1 MINRHRKTIGIIS
14 FSLILSLLAQPVQA
28 LNRSQKVSAFLFVSG
43 IGLTFSGIYVGKS
56 SQDSYDAY
64 LRTALQ
70 NEIVQ
75 YKQDYLNHHTTSLIM
90 SRTGAGITGL
100 ALAISIW
107 NQVVSASNQQIL
119 SLPFESGID
128 FVQRQTN
135 IVWRRRF

>member
-1 MINRHRKTIGIIS
+1 MINCHRKTIGIIS
-14 FSLILSLLAQPVQA
+14 FSLILSLLVQPVQA

-43 IGLTFSGIYVGKS
+43 IGLTFSGIYMGKS
-56 SQDSYDAY
+56 AQDSYDAY
-64 LRTALQ
+64 LQTARQ
-70 NEIVQ
+70 SEIAQ
-75 YKQDYLNHHTTSLIM
+75 YKQDYLNHHTASLIM

-107 NQVVSASNQQIL
+107 NQAVSTSNQQIL
-119 SLPFESGID
+119 SLPFESEID

>member
-1 MINRHRKTIGIIS
+1 MINHHRKTIGIIS
-14 FSLILSLLAQPVQA
+14 FSLILSLLVQPVQA

-56 SQDSYDAY
+56 AQDSYDAY

-70 NEIVQ
+70 NEIAQ
-75 YKQDYLNHHTTSLIM
+75 YKQDYLNHNTTSLIM

-107 NQVVSASNQQIL
+107 NQAVFAANQQIL
-119 SLPFESGID
+119 SLPFESEID
-128 FVQRQTN
+128 FAQRQTN

>member
-1 MINRHRKTIGIIS
+1 MINCRRQTIGIIS
-14 FSLILSLLAQPVQA
+14 FSLILSLLVQPVQA

-43 IGLTFSGIYVGKS
+43 IGLTFSGIHMGKS
-56 SQDSYDAY
+56 AQDSYDAY

-70 NEIVQ
+70 SEIVQ
-75 YKQDYLNHHTTSLIM
+75 YKQDYLNQHITSLIM

-107 NQVVSASNQQIL
+107 NQAVSVSNQRIL
-119 SLPFESGID
+119 SLPFESEID
-128 FVQRQTN
+128 FAQRQTN